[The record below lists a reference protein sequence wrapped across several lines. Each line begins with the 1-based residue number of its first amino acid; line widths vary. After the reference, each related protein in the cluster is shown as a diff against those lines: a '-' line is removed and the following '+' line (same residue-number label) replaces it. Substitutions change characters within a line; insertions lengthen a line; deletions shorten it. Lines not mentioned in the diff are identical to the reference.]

1 MANLNASKKKILL
14 MIVSVLIVLL
24 GGVALTAGGVIMY
37 LNTGNDSEGY
47 ALSNTYHVETDSNVF
62 AIWVGAPVS
71 EARLK
76 WVISTD
82 SGNEVFAGWGA
93 METVT
98 AYTGNYQYATPAS
111 GWSYHAR
118 AYEAS
123 INITDV
129 EIMNTQY
136 PVMPM
141 PSSELFLDTLKT
153 SSAATLY
160 CSPNS
165 LGRTGMLVVM
175 NADASNGVDA
185 EIQLGSRIPLYGT
198 LPYVLLPVGVV
209 LLFIGVLLVVKTRKT
224 PK

>member
-1 MANLNASKKKILL
+1 
-14 MIVSVLIVLL
+14 
-24 GGVALTAGGVIMY
+24 
-37 LNTGNDSEGY
+37 
-47 ALSNTYHVETDSNVF
+47 
-62 AIWVGAPVS
+62 VS